1 MLETPVRKLIAS
13 LALPSIVSMLCT
25 SFYNTADTYFVSK
38 IDTSSTAA
46 VGITFASMAI
56 IQAIAFF
63 FGIGSG
69 NFISRLLG
77 AKERE
82 KAHVM
87 ASTSFFYAFI
97 CGCLVA
103 LVGNLFVSQIATAIG
118 STPTILPYAI
128 AYLSVILWGAP
139 IMMCSLVMNN
149 HLRFQG
155 SAAFAMVGITAGG
168 FLNVFLD
175 PIFIFKFH
183 LGVAGAAYATILSQF
198 VSFCILFK
206 MTRTGGNIPIRLK
219 DIHPSRR
226 LFQEIAAGGAP
237 SLVRQGTTSA
247 ATIFLNVA
255 AGAFGDAAIA
265 AMSIVTRLN
274 FFAAA
279 VIIGF
284 GQGFQPV
291 CGFSYGARKFARLR
305 KGFTFALEFTT
316 CFGIVVSI
324 VGAIFAREIMVLF
337 RDDPAVITTGI
348 WALRAQCLTFPLSA
362 LVVMTNMTLQ
372 TTRHTLGA
380 MMVAA
385 GRSGVF
391 LIPPLLVLP
400 RLFGL
405 GGLVW
410 CQAISDVLSF
420 ILAVAWIR
428 AFFREIPKQNLV
440 LNTDSTIK

>member
-69 NFISRLLG
+69 NSISRLLG

-128 AYLSVILWGAP
+128 AYLSVI
-139 IMMCSLVMNN
+139 MCSLVMNN

>member
-46 VGITFASMAI
+46 VGVTFASMAI

-69 NFISRLLG
+69 NSISRLLG

-247 ATIFLNVA
+247 ATHFPERGRRRLWGRRHCRHVHCDPAELLCCRRDHRLWPGLPARVRLQLWGSEICPA
-255 AGAFGDAAIA
+255 AEGLYLCPGVHHLFWH
-265 AMSIVTRLN
+265 
-274 FFAAA
+274 
-279 VIIGF
+279 
-284 GQGFQPV
+284 
-291 CGFSYGARKFARLR
+291 CGFHCRGHLCPGNHGAVP
-305 KGFTFALEFTT
+305 G
-316 CFGIVVSI
+316 
-324 VGAIFAREIMVLF
+324 
-337 RDDPAVITTGI
+337 
-348 WALRAQCLTFPLSA
+348 
-362 LVVMTNMTLQ
+362 
-372 TTRHTLGA
+372 
-380 MMVAA
+380 
-385 GRSGVF
+385 
-391 LIPPLLVLP
+391 
-400 RLFGL
+400 
-405 GGLVW
+405 
-410 CQAISDVLSF
+410 
-420 ILAVAWIR
+420 
-428 AFFREIPKQNLV
+428 
-440 LNTDSTIK
+440 

>member
-1 MLETPVRKLIAS
+1 
-13 LALPSIVSMLCT
+13 
-25 SFYNTADTYFVSK
+25 
-38 IDTSSTAA
+38 
-46 VGITFASMAI
+46 
-56 IQAIAFF
+56 
-63 FGIGSG
+63 
-69 NFISRLLG
+69 
-77 AKERE
+77 
-82 KAHVM
+82 
-87 ASTSFFYAFI
+87 
-97 CGCLVA
+97 
-103 LVGNLFVSQIATAIG
+103 
-118 STPTILPYAI
+118 
-128 AYLSVILWGAP
+128 
-139 IMMCSLVMNN
+139 
-149 HLRFQG
+149 
-155 SAAFAMVGITAGG
+155 
-168 FLNVFLD
+168 
-175 PIFIFKFH
+175 
-183 LGVAGAAYATILSQF
+183 
-198 VSFCILFK
+198 
-206 MTRTGGNIPIRLK
+206 
-219 DIHPSRR
+219 
-226 LFQEIAAGGAP
+226 
-237 SLVRQGTTSA
+237 
-247 ATIFLNVA
+247 
-255 AGAFGDAAIA
+255 
-265 AMSIVTRLN
+265 MSIVTRLN